1 MKNTMKTR
9 VVAFNNGVAI
19 VKGVNERTENA
30 INYYDLVNGYNQITS
45 SKSFKDL
52 FKQANNYVRDVARY
66 YGGNDFCIKFWWCYD
81 DGTQYCDE
89 VYSTFGD
96 LK

>member
-1 MKNTMKTR
+1 MKNR
-9 VVAFNNGVAI
+9 FVDFDNGVAI

-30 INYYDLVNGYNQITS
+30 INYYDLINAYNQITS
-45 SKSFKDL
+45 FKSFKDL
-52 FKQANNYVRDVARY
+52 FRKANNYVRDVARY

-89 VYSTFGD
+89 VYTTFGD
-96 LK
+96 HE

>member
-1 MKNTMKTR
+1 MKNR
-9 VVAFNNGVAI
+9 FVDFDNGVAI

-30 INYYDLVNGYNQITS
+30 INYYDLINGYNQITS
-45 SKSFKDL
+45 FKSFKDL
-52 FKQANNYVRDVARY
+52 FRKANNYVRDVARY

-89 VYSTFGD
+89 VYTTFGD
-96 LK
+96 HE